1 MKEWEKELII
11 YRLTPAPPKENDL
24 QKYILNYFAQKEDKY
39 ISWFLHYYERTLNE
53 KAMAIVQDYAMYGH
67 FLDIKQAYVIGMLK
81 ALQDYDI
88 SRGVPF
94 VVYKEYAA
102 MREVHEY
109 IRSMR
114 TGFTIQSYNEYLRL
128 RKAMALFREYGS
140 KSDNATMEKIAE
152 AIGTSKED
160 ATEII
165 RCGIQNT
172 QFVDFYRQY
181 ADEDSEESREEV
193 AHDGSSEPDKLFFK
207 LEQAEAVMTAFEN
220 LNYRERAMISA
231 HLGFCMECYATHFY
245 DKDDL
250 DEDGRPI
257 RKPIPEE
264 AFIDIAIDHGLASPD
279 TADKTYR
286 KALGKIKKRSS
297 KRKIYY
303 KTKKG
308 DNLNVTHSGCRL
320 LNNTYL

>member
-24 QKYILNYFAQKEDKY
+24 QKYILNYLAQKDDKY

-67 FLDIKQAYVIGMLK
+67 FLDIKQAYVSGMLK
-81 ALQDYDI
+81 ALQEYDPK
-88 SRGVPF
+88 RGVPF
-94 VVYKEYAA
+94 IVYKEYAA

-109 IRSMR
+109 IRTMR
-114 TGFTIQSYNEYLRL
+114 TGFTVQSYDEYLRL
-128 RKAMALFREYGS
+128 RKAMRLYREFGN
-140 KSDNATMEKIAE
+140 KSDDATLEKIAE
-152 AIGTSKED
+152 AIGKSKED
-160 ATEII
+160 TTEII
-165 RCGIQNT
+165 RCGIQNM

-193 AHDGSSEPDKLFFK
+193 AHDSSSEPEKIFFN
-207 LEQAEAVMTAFEN
+207 LERTEAVMTAFEN
-220 LNYRERAMISA
+220 LNYRERAMVSA
-231 HLGFCMECYATHFY
+231 HLGFCMECYATHYF

-250 DEDGRPI
+250 DEDGKPT

-264 AFIDIAIDHGLASPD
+264 AFVDIAIDHGLASPD

-286 KALGKIKKRSS
+286 KALGKMKKELE
-297 KRKIYY
+297 
-303 KTKKG
+303 KK
-308 DNLNVTHSGCRL
+308 DIL
-320 LNNTYL
+320 